1 MTVLIKH
8 NSLTPSALIHPYI
21 KALLPLNITVGTI
34 TSHCTPP
41 LATPEHFGCT
51 LRKKGT
57 KLYLLRYKWPSLG
70 WYPEGY
76 NVVPLV
82 RGTTLYLL
90 ALYHLRG
97 NFVPQGTFVRNEGKK
112 VYLIK
117 SILRLLSQ
125 PFLLFWWPC
134 ACMHAFKKK

>member
-1 MTVLIKH
+1 MCVCVFIIH
-8 NSLTPSALIHPYI
+8 NLELY
-21 KALLPLNITVGTI
+21 
-34 TSHCTPP
+34 
-41 LATPEHFGCT
+41 T

-76 NVVPLV
+76 NFVPLV

-97 NFVPQGTFVRNEGKK
+97 NFVPQGTFVRTAMKA
-112 VYLIK
+112 K
-117 SILRLLSQ
+117 SV
-125 PFLLFWWPC
+125 PY
-134 ACMHAFKKK
+134 